1 MKTNG
6 PRLKLRAV
14 GGVISMSVRNAGQL
28 LIINRKFVLL
38 VKGELIGMA
47 KIYDSIGWVNWDYIL
62 NQKASFISVVGARG
76 VGKTYG
82 IFKKLTRE
90 KKPFI
95 YLRRLKSQ
103 LDQCGK
109 LEGNPFKK
117 INTDTGS
124 NVLPFSS
131 GGILSFREGEK
142 TGPLVA
148 VGVALS
154 VVANIRGVDFSD
166 IDYIVFDEFIASVGE
181 HPIKNEFQA
190 FLNFYETVNRNR
202 ELEGKEPVKC
212 IMLGN
217 ANTLLNPYFASWHFM
232 KTALKMISGNQM
244 VWRSADNTRMVIM
257 LLQSPISQRKRETAL
272 YQNAGNDF
280 ITMAL
285 DNAFRTDETNIKSE
299 PLTEYYHLVSIGEN
313 GIYRHEA
320 ERKYVVCSTVQNK
333 PYYDSFGI
341 GLKMFQ
347 QDFYMLRVHY
357 MVSKNVWFES
367 FEMEVIFRELYGLN

>member
-1 MKTNG
+1 
-6 PRLKLRAV
+6 
-14 GGVISMSVRNAGQL
+14 
-28 LIINRKFVLL
+28 
-38 VKGELIGMA
+38 MA
-47 KIYDSIGWVNWDYIL
+47 KIYDTDGWVNWDYIL

-82 IFKKLTRE
+82 IFKKLTRD

-109 LEGNPFKK
+109 IEGNPFKK

-124 NVLPFSS
+124 NILPFSS

-148 VGVALS
+148 IGVALS

-166 IDYIVFDEFIASVGE
+166 IEYIIFDEFIASVGE

-202 ELEGKEPVKC
+202 ELEGKQPVKC

-299 PLTEYYHLVSIGEN
+299 PLTEYYHLVSIGEI
-313 GIYRHEA
+313 GIYRHKS
-320 ERKYVVCSTVQNK
+320 ERKYFVCSTVQNK

-341 GLKMFQ
+341 GLRMFQ